1 MEKIQQIVPISH
13 LRTAQDEILAMMD
26 EAPVVLAQRSKPRAV
41 LVSVTD
47 WDATAAQMQT
57 LKRRL
62 ARLEGYIEAK
72 RNLEQM
78 KADPPS
84 TTTLSTLCAKLRVAE
99 KPAVT

>member
-13 LRTAQDEILAMMD
+13 LRTAQDEILAMVD
-26 EAPVVLAQRSKPRAV
+26 KAPVVLAQRSKPRAV

-47 WDATAAQMQT
+47 WDETATQLQT
-57 LKRRL
+57 IKRRL

-78 KADPPS
+78 KSDPSS
-84 TTTLSTLCAKLRVAE
+84 TTTLSELCEKLGVAE
-99 KPAVT
+99 KPAVI

>member
-78 KADPPS
+78 KADPSS
-84 TTTLSTLCAKLRVAE
+84 TTPLSTLCAKLRVAE